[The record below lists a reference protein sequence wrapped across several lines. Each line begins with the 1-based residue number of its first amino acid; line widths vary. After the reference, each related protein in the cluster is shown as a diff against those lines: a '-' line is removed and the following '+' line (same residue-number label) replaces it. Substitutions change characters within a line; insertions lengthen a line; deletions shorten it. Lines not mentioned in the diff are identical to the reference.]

1 MSSFNMLSVIRSSLK
16 NKVENSTILKRET
29 ERETLIELAIIGT
42 YGKYLQGNISR
53 EFLSWVILE
62 SVR

>member
-1 MSSFNMLSVIRSSLK
+1 MSSFNMLSVFRSSLK

-42 YGKYLQGNISR
+42 YGKYLQENISR
-53 EFLSWVILE
+53 EFLNWVILE
-62 SVR
+62 LVR